1 MPTHT
6 SSTTLPCSL
15 AVARD
20 FLGKTAHLPDTSD
33 PDLELEVLNAPEDIV
48 ADSVIEFRI
57 SAYGFKQT
65 MKHRYV
71 DVSDVLIVAEQ
82 IDGPTRSWVH
92 RQKLADNGD
101 GTCTLT
107 DEIEFEPPGGMLG
120 FVMTAG
126 KVLESIQGGMEHR
139 YETLIERLQ

>member
-1 MPTHT
+1 MPTHI

-15 AVARD
+15 SRARD
-20 FLGKTAHLPDTSD
+20 FLGKTAHLPETSD
-33 PDLELEVLNAPEDIV
+33 PDLELEVLNAPEDIIV
-48 ADSVIEFRI
+48 DSVIEFRI

-82 IDGPTRSWVH
+82 IDGPTRSWIH

-107 DEIEFEPPGGMLG
+107 DEIDFEPPGGMLG
-120 FVMTAG
+120 FVMTAE

-139 YETLIERLQ
+139 YETLRERLQ